1 MELLCRKEGNG
12 VEYTGTVSDCDI
24 CALSKSRQ
32 QARPKKSMR
41 TTTRPMQL
49 IYTDLTGPFTPPAK
63 AGYRYVNK
71 FTDDYS
77 RMKEVYLLRNKS
89 KAAESLHQ

>member
-1 MELLCRKEGNG
+1 MNLRSMELLRRKEGNG

-32 QARPKKSMR
+32 QAPPKKSAR

-49 IYTDLTGPFTPPAK
+49 VDTDLMGPFTPTA
-63 AGYRYVNK
+63 
-71 FTDDYS
+71 
-77 RMKEVYLLRNKS
+77 
-89 KAAESLHQ
+89 

>member
-1 MELLCRKEGNG
+1 MGHMNPRSMELLRRKEGNC

-32 QARPKKSMR
+32 QALPKKSAR

-49 IYTDLTGPFTPPAK
+49 VDTDLMGPFTPPA
-63 AGYRYVNK
+63 
-71 FTDDYS
+71 
-77 RMKEVYLLRNKS
+77 
-89 KAAESLHQ
+89 